1 MYLKSGH
8 SGPLLRICPPEK
20 SEWLRE
26 HHSHK
31 HTHTTITPT
40 PTNYTYQL
48 VPSLGSCTLASL
60 SMRILFRS
68 ESAVPSSPP
77 SLEILFQSSGS
88 NTRLLPLSART
99 SASVLLTDAGVQKH
113 VQRINISATGNI
125 DAPTRPPLAPRTP
138 GDRLSAPPRL
148 AGPAASA
155 GARPRSPY
163 EPFPTSPL
171 LPIDRRRP
179 SRRLPGYELRGLTPC
194 RDRAVQTKIRL
205 TGPRGVRATSIRP
218 DPTPRVHHT
227 P

>member
-1 MYLKSGH
+1 M
-8 SGPLLRICPPEK
+8 GPGAALGA
-20 SEWLRE
+20 
-26 HHSHK
+26 K
-31 HTHTTITPT
+31 HTRDPWRLGDAEAQEKIKEYYAEIW
-40 PTNYTYQL
+40 TNFY
-48 VPSLGSCTLASL
+48 P
-60 SMRILFRS
+60 
-68 ESAVPSSPP
+68 
-77 SLEILFQSSGS
+77 
-88 NTRLLPLSART
+88 ART
-99 SASVLLTDAGVQKH
+99 SASVLLSDDGVQKH
-113 VQRINISATGNI
+113 VQKINISAIGTI
-125 DAPTRPPLAPRTP
+125 DALTRPPLAPRTP

-163 EPFPTSPL
+163 EPFPPSPL

-179 SRRLPGYELRGLTPC
+179 PRRLPGYELRGLTPC